1 VRAALGLLVVAV
13 VTVFGVLALA
23 DATKY
28 RGGLGPEARTS
39 VDFTVE
45 VKHYHHDLEDAA
57 ASLWYACLSS
67 VGWERVTPPVAVGG
81 GRFSAEIRP
90 GLPEDARRR
99 FRGCME
105 DGTVDKVRGDVV
117 RMDTGADTGAAPQ
130 PARSPAPAP

>member
-1 VRAALGLLVVAV
+1 VRAWLGLLIVAA
-13 VTVFGVLALA
+13 VTGVGVFALA

-28 RGGLGPEARTS
+28 QGGLGPEVRTA

-67 VGWERVTPPVAVGG
+67 VGWERATPPVAVGA

-105 DGTVDKVRGDVV
+105 DGTVDKVRGDVL
-117 RMDTGADTGAAPQ
+117 RMSTE
-130 PARSPAPAP
+130 